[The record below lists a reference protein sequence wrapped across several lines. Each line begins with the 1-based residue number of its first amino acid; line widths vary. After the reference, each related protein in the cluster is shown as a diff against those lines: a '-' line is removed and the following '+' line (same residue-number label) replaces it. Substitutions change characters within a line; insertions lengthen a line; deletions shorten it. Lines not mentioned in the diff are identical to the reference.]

1 MPYGFWALNLGP
13 LEEQPVLLTIKPSL
27 QLHLL
32 LLKQNVEAFRRRISI
47 IGLMA
52 EDFNDVLRRLIRQ
65 VLLHQADDEHTTKD
79 KYQRDLE
86 ADQMNRT

>member
-32 LLKQNVEAFRRRISI
+32 LLKQNVEAFRRRISLQHLQKI
-47 IGLMA
+47 KIK
-52 EDFNDVLRRLIRQ
+52 N
-65 VLLHQADDEHTTKD
+65 TS
-79 KYQRDLE
+79 
-86 ADQMNRT
+86 